1 MNSSRDTIRGE
12 RMRGQEPLLRRKK
25 VILMAKVKKFD
36 VVASFF
42 RPLIPLFVKGGGSD
56 EK

>member
-1 MNSSRDTIRGE
+1 
-12 RMRGQEPLLRRKK
+12 
-25 VILMAKVKKFD
+25 MAKVKKFD